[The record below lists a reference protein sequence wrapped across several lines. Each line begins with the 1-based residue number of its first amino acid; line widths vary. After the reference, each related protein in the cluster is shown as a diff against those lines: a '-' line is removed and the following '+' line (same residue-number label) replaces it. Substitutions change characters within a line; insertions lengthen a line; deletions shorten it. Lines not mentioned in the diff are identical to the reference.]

1 MRRYLVVA
9 NQTLGGD
16 PLLALLR
23 GFAEEPSTFHV
34 LVPASPPVDHLWTE
48 AEAISIARTRLE
60 TALERFRSVGIEATG
75 EVGDGRPLQA
85 IDDVLARDTFD
96 GIVLSTL
103 PASVVEVVAAR
114 SRAPRPD
121 LFRPAG
127 PPRDLAARD
136 GRRLNER
143 SGINAART
151 GSGSRARCCVRDAR
165 PRGA

>member
-60 TALERFRSVGIEATG
+60 TALERFRSVGIVATG

-96 GIVLSTL
+96 AIVLSTL
-103 PASVVEVVAAR
+103 PPRLSKWLRLDLVHRVRTSFGLPVHHVISQRETVEV
-114 SRAPRPD
+114 
-121 LFRPAG
+121 
-127 PPRDLAARD
+127 
-136 GRRLNER
+136 
-143 SGINAART
+143 
-151 GSGSRARCCVRDAR
+151 
-165 PRGA
+165 